1 MKNYV
6 VYDSDGKITKY
17 GECGDND
24 LGLQASSGQSVL
36 EAKFEPNKK
45 VQDGVLVDHT
55 PTDDE
60 LNEIALDELRQERAV
75 LLSGTDF
82 TQLNDASLT
91 DQKKNEWAIY
101 RQALRDLP
109 QNNPNI
115 KDLSEVVFPDPPP

>member
-6 VYDSDGKITKY
+6 VYDSDGKIIKY

-45 VQDGVLVDHT
+45 VQDGVLVDYT

-60 LNEIALDELRQERAV
+60 LNKTALNELRQERSSM
-75 LLSGTDF
+75 LLGTDF

-91 DQKKNEWAIY
+91 DQEKNEWAIY

-115 KDLSEVVFPDPPP
+115 KDISEVVFPDPPS